1 MSRQRL
7 PPCQGPLAGQARI
20 NAGFSLVELMVSMV
34 LFAIVSAGS
43 LGLFTIATRQANLT
57 RQLQEEEFAIRLD
70 LATIQALNDRYTCA
84 SGTCLID
91 SNGEPPGQNEYYPS
105 TTTHQANFASL
116 CSSGGLAGTT
126 TSTTSAIGTVNTS
139 ATGLVGLINATTP
152 PPAFT
157 NLGISRTTL
166 EDSGSP
172 SANRYT
178 VTWKGSDGSVLRQI
192 SLTPTTAAWC
202 P

>member
-1 MSRQRL
+1 MSSWRL
-7 PPCQGPLAGQARI
+7 QPRRGRSARRSQA

-34 LFAIVSAGS
+34 LFSIVSAGS
-43 LGLFTIATRQANLT
+43 LGLFTISTRQANLT

-91 SNGEPPGQNEYYPS
+91 SNGEPPGQNDYYP
-105 TTTHQANFASL
+105 TTTANQSSFASL
-116 CSSGGLAGTT
+116 CSSGGLAGKT
-126 TSTTSAIGTVNTS
+126 TSPTSAS
-139 ATGLVGLINATTP
+139 GLVGLINATTP
-152 PPAFT
+152 PTAFT

-166 EDSGSP
+166 EDGSSP
-172 SANRYT
+172 NANRYT

>member
-1 MSRQRL
+1 MSRQRPQPRL
-7 PPCQGPLAGQARI
+7 GLIAAGQARV

-91 SNGEPPGQNEYYPS
+91 SDGEPPGQNEYYPS
-105 TTTHQANFASL
+105 NSTDQTTFASL
-116 CSSGGLAGTT
+116 CSSGGLAGKTT
-126 TSTTSAIGTVNTS
+126 AASGTTPSS
-139 ATGLVGLINATTP
+139 ATGLVGLINATNTP
-152 PPAFT
+152 TAFT

-166 EDSGSP
+166 EDSSSP